1 MDDIVWL
8 QPKATYA
15 TVSAALALASGRKVA
30 LVFPSGDSTCL
41 RDTASLTALHTRCQL
56 LAKDAVIIGGDA
68 LLRARAVAAGFQAA
82 TTLDDWGETGPELY
96 AVSPGRNEDGASRL
110 WVVAP
115 RVRPTMRA
123 TDLTDATD
131 SPDSP
136 DGWVSEPPDFVIE
149 IHRTYGEQ
157 APVAPRLMLG
167 ATVTEV
173 DDASVDDDVSASDRS
188 ERFEEMVIG
197 RILETSGLRHLEVP
211 GAQ

>member
-96 AVSPGRNEDGASRL
+96 AVGRARAEDGVRRL
-110 WVVAP
+110 WLVTP
-115 RVRPTMRA
+115 PSRA
-123 TDLTDATD
+123 VLQAYDVSDDADT
-131 SPDSP
+131 
-136 DGWVSEPPDFVIE
+136 WVSEPPDYVLE
-149 IHRTYGEQ
+149 IHQTYADQ
-157 APVAPRLMLG
+157 APLARRPVMADSALR
-167 ATVTEV
+167 ADD
-173 DDASVDDDVSASDRS
+173 DDADDAISASDRS

-197 RILETSGLRHLEVP
+197 RILETSGLHHLQIP